1 MSRKY
6 LVIQARRK
14 GLSKIECA
22 SNPCRACAGTVFY
35 TLGFSGVCVSCK
47 NKQRGAA

>member
-6 LVIQARRK
+6 LVIKARRN

-22 SNPCRACAGTVFY
+22 SNPCRAYGGSVFY
-35 TLGFSGVCVSCK
+35 TFGRSGVCVSCK
-47 NKQRGAA
+47 NKGRAA